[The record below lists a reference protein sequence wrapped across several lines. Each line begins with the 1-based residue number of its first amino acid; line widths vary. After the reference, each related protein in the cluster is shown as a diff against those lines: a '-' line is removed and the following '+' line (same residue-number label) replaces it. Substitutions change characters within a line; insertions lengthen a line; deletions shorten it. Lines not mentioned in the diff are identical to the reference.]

1 MSMLHHDLNALPV
14 KDQVNNTNEKKQWP
28 YLLWIYLKSL
38 GLYHNGPFV
47 TVRRCSKCKGIGHE
61 DFTSSGSFKMYHCEV
76 CESFLWDHD
85 GHINFITDE
94 IIGAKRLNHRGS
106 FLLSNIWLLLIVTSI
121 LTLIVIDF
129 INFKRSSSDIV
140 ELFSSI
146 CLKVLLTIPTFIA
159 VVCNFFTTFHEF
171 APGVWASA
179 ISPVFIVQRLRWI
192 NMRKTRMAGYGL
204 FFGSI
209 FFIAIQC
216 SRVTQ
221 DLYAYD
227 WNFNYFTPMEYF
239 TIVVGI
245 FNFGGISYLAYLLR
259 KSFEKEVRLVCKFAT
274 FYISNVDLCRLRL
287 AATFDTFHVFR
298 EFTSGWMSMNV
309 VFAIISTLLEIHV
322 WIVATE
328 KMPLYRYER
337 LVFLFSCFILPILVI
352 GNVSVDYLW
361 NRLVRQI
368 SRMRNSHQEQN
379 WDKLMQFLNEQKP
392 GNRPW
397 QSVMAFILSIIAVF
411 SAIQFRLLNSK
422 AINNAT
428 SFQGINVTE
437 VFG

>member
-1 MSMLHHDLNALPV
+1 ML
-14 KDQVNNTNEKKQWP
+14 
-28 YLLWIYLKSL
+28 
-38 GLYHNGPFV
+38 
-47 TVRRCSKCKGIGHE
+47 
-61 DFTSSGSFKMYHCEV
+61 SS
-76 CESFLWDHD
+76 
-85 GHINFITDE
+85 
-94 IIGAKRLNHRGS
+94 
-106 FLLSNIWLLLIVTSI
+106 IWLLLIISATI
-121 LTLIVIDF
+121 TLIIVDLIHYEQ
-129 INFKRSSSDIV
+129 NSSDIV
-140 ELFSSI
+140 EVLSSI
-146 CLKVLLTIPTFIA
+146 CLKALLSIPTLIV
-159 VVCNFFTTFHEF
+159 VVCNFFTTFHAF

-179 ISPVFIVQRLRWI
+179 VSPVFIVQRLRWI
-192 NMRKTRMAGYGL
+192 NMRKTRMAGYTL
-204 FFGSI
+204 FFGSL
-209 FFIAIQC
+209 FFITIQC

-221 DLYAYD
+221 DLYAYG
-227 WNFNYFTPMEYF
+227 WTVTYFTPLEYF
-239 TIVVGI
+239 TIVVGV
-245 FNFGGISYLAYLLR
+245 FNFSGISYLAYLLR
-259 KSFEKEVRLVCKFAT
+259 KSFEKEVRLVCKFTT

-287 AATFDTFHVFR
+287 AATFDTFHIFR

-309 VFAIISTLLEIHV
+309 VFALVSTLLEVHV

-328 KMPLYRYER
+328 KMPLFRYER
-337 LVFLFSCFILPILVI
+337 LIFLFSCFLIPILVI

-392 GNRPW
+392 GSRPW

-422 AINNAT
+422 AVNNAI